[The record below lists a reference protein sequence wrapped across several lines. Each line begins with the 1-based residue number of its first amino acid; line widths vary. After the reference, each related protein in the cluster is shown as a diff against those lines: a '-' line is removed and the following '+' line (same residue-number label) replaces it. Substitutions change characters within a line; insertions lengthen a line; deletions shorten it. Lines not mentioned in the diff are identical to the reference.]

1 MKEYR
6 IIPALDVADLEAA
19 LRLVCRTAGRASVY
33 GYKLGFALGLAYG
46 LPETVRR
53 IREWTDKPLIYDH
66 QKAATDIPDTGAL
79 FADVLQQAGIDE
91 AILFPHTGPHV
102 LAAWTHALQ
111 ERKIKPIVGAAM
123 THPAYLVSEGGF
135 IADSAAT
142 AICRQAAVLGV
153 SAFVVPLTKPE
164 LVAKLAVGVPFTAQQ
179 EFYSPGFGAQKGDP
193 TQFPMLA
200 RHYLIMG
207 RSLLAAADPVQEL
220 ARVESQLGMGGLT

>member
-6 IIPALDVADLEAA
+6 IIPALDVADLETA

-33 GYKLGFALGLAYG
+33 GYKLGFALGLAHG

-79 FADVLQQAGIDE
+79 FADVLQRAGIDE

-123 THPAYLVSEGGF
+123 THPAYLVSEGGY

-193 TQFPMLA
+193 AQFPMLA

-207 RSLLAAADPVQEL
+207 RSLLAAEDPVKKL
-220 ARVESQLGMGGLT
+220 AEVEKELGMGV

>member
-6 IIPALDVADLEAA
+6 IIPALDTADLEAA
-19 LRLVCRTAGRASVY
+19 LRLTCRVAGRASVY
-33 GYKLGFALGLAYG
+33 GFKLGFALGLGYG

-79 FADVLQQAGIDE
+79 FADVLK
-91 AILFPHTGPHV
+91 
-102 LAAWTHALQ
+102 
-111 ERKIKPIVGAAM
+111 RAM

-193 TQFPMLA
+193 AQFPMLA

-207 RSLLAAADPVQEL
+207 RSLLAAADPAQEL
-220 ARVESQLGMGGLT
+220 ARVEQQLGMED